1 VAREYISNHPDYTL
15 YSYDDSIS
23 ICFNYKGI
31 DANELCT
38 LLYQEAEIMV
48 GFGQFQED
56 EFIRFV
62 TINSENKKED
72 ILNFFAKLELFVVNS
87 VQLSSEVVD
96 HN

>member
-1 VAREYISNHPDYTL
+1 M

-31 DANELCT
+31 DASELCT
-38 LLYQEAEIMV
+38 LMYQEAEVMV
-48 GFGQFQED
+48 GFGKFRED

-72 ILNFFAKLELFVVNS
+72 ILNFFAKLESFVAKS
-87 VQLSSEVVD
+87 VKLSSVVVES
-96 HN
+96 